1 MRLLALKPALICVL
15 MTLGFAM
22 TARAVDEAGQ
32 LENPALQARYEN
44 LTKELRCLVCQNE
57 SVADS
62 NAFLARDL
70 RRQVQ
75 EMLVAG
81 KSDPEILDFMTA
93 RYGEFVRYN
102 PPLEAKTVLLWG
114 SPFIL
119 GAVGLIVIYRV
130 MRNRSRMPL
139 DDDAEKAA

>member
-1 MRLLALKPALICVL
+1 LRRLSHCWFCLCVL
-15 MTLGFAM
+15 ILGMLSM

-81 KSDPEILDFMTA
+81 KSDADILDFMTA

-102 PPLEAKTVLLWG
+102 PPLEPKTVLLWG
-114 SPFIL
+114 APFIL
-119 GAVGLIVIYRV
+119 LAVGLIVIFRV

-139 DDDAEKAA
+139 DDDAESAA

>member
-1 MRLLALKPALICVL
+1 MRGLSQCGLALCILI
-15 MTLGFAM
+15 LGSMSM

-70 RRQVQ
+70 RKQVQ

-81 KSDPEILDFMTA
+81 KTDADILDFMTA

-102 PPLEAKTVLLWG
+102 PPLVPKTVLLWG
-114 SPFIL
+114 APFIL
-119 GAVGLIVIYRV
+119 LAVGLIVIFRV

-139 DDDAEKAA
+139 DDDAENAA

>member
-1 MRLLALKPALICVL
+1 MRGLSQCGLALCILI
-15 MTLGFAM
+15 LGSMSM

-32 LENPALQARYEN
+32 LQNPALQARYEN

-70 RRQVQ
+70 RKQVQ

-81 KSDPEILDFMTA
+81 KTDADILDFMTA

-102 PPLEAKTVLLWG
+102 PPLEPKTCLLYT
-114 SPFIL
+114 SPSP
-119 GAVGLIVIYRV
+119 RD
-130 MRNRSRMPL
+130 S
-139 DDDAEKAA
+139 

>member
-1 MRLLALKPALICVL
+1 MTRSTLCSMLMCLSLASGL
-15 MTLGFAM
+15 AM

-70 RRQVQ
+70 RKQVQ

-81 KSDPEILDFMTA
+81 KSDADILDFMTA

-102 PPLEAKTVLLWG
+102 PPLETKTVLLWG

-119 GAVGLIVIYRV
+119 VAVGLIVIFRV

-139 DDDAEKAA
+139 DDDAEKSA